1 MTTGNLNALL
11 RGFAA
16 ASCFVASAGPLTVA
30 HAGET
35 RGYVVNWF
43 YMTPA
48 VQDAEKD
55 CPGGLN
61 PPADQIFARILKE
74 LGTPPADIE
83 KALADFPFSSGGN
96 TAMRGRIN
104 GQPVNVYANPTSTP
118 DPNIKTIQGK
128 LASGLNVDGKIDS
141 NDFTDPANGEAGVDN
156 QLFRAL
162 GCIISERAEPNTRPT
177 YPSVQWDTARPQM
190 QAWLIEI
197 SGIDDPQNDPEVEVG
212 LYQATAPIVRD
223 MTTDVQADMTYTL
236 NNNPRS
242 INKVR
247 GSLKNGTI
255 TTDTFN
261 LNMVGH
267 RYFLP
272 ELTLQNAKLRLA
284 LNSDGTLKGVV
295 GGFQKWAPLYANLA
309 KGGNSYEV
317 NLSFD
322 IPGIYYALK
331 KMADANPDPATGQN
345 LAISAGYTIEAVPA
359 FIIHSERQTA
369 ESR

>member
-1 MTTGNLNALL
+1 MRHKTMTNITRSALL
-11 RGFAA
+11 AA
-16 ASCFVASAGPLTVA
+16 TMLGATAA

-48 VQDAEKD
+48 VESAEKD

-83 KALADFPFSSGGN
+83 KALADFPFSSGGQ
-96 TAMRGRIN
+96 TAMRGRID
-104 GQPVNVYANPTSTP
+104 GKPVNVYTNPTSIK
-118 DPNIKTIQGK
+118 DPNIKTTQGK
-128 LASGLNVDGKIDS
+128 FATGLNLDGKIDA
-141 NDFTDPANGEAGVDN
+141 NDFTDPAFGEKGVDN

-177 YPSVQWDTARPQM
+177 YPSVQWDTGRPQM

-197 SGIDDPQNDPEVEVG
+197 TGLDDTQNDPEVEVG
-212 LYQATAPIVRD
+212 LYQATTPIVRD
-223 MTTDVQADMTYTL
+223 MTTDAQADMTFTL
-236 NNNPRS
+236 NGNPRS
-242 INKVR
+242 INKVK
-247 GSLKNGTI
+247 GVLKNGTI
-255 TTDTFN
+255 TTDSFN
-261 LNMVGH
+261 LNLVGH
-267 RYFLP
+267 RYTLP
-272 ELTLQNAKLRLA
+272 ELTLHDAKVRLTLNA
-284 LNSDGTLKGVV
+284 DGTLKGVI

-322 IPGIYYALK
+322 IPGMYYALK
-331 KMADANPDPATGQN
+331 KMADGNPDPATGQN
-345 LAISAGYTIEAVPA
+345 LSISAGYTVEAVPA
-359 FIIHSERQTA
+359 FLIHPDSKTA
-369 ESR
+369 SAK